1 MKKQK
6 KILGLV
12 TGLALICCSFTVS
25 AEEIGNETE
34 TEAINAVENDTSA
47 QEEDAF
53 VDITVAGVKIVEE
66 GTLTGETVPGVSYD
80 VLTNTLL
87 FNNADIV
94 MDLEDSI
101 YAEEVVGIETSGST
115 INIELKGEN
124 SISYVGAD
132 AVERGSCGAMSFSG
146 GTVVFTGDGTL
157 DVVQSFNRQRCG
169 IETFSHLIIESGTIN
184 IQAPEIGDFG
194 FTGIAIWG
202 DNFSMQGGEL
212 NIDASASKEAGGFY
226 GIAKTTLYDLG
237 PIEISGGAI
246 NIKGPQGRKTDAG
259 YTTMNLGIDSQCGD
273 INISNARIY
282 MDMGTAGS
290 TFALASGNEIGYVG
304 SGNLSGGKI
313 TIENSYI
320 ECKTNGQRRE
330 YSSYFQDIVGKE
342 NLHFYV
348 GEHAAVKEVPFEEA
362 FKYTDEHMG
371 SYSRYEGQYRCFTI
385 STEEVEIKVTAGDI
399 NGDGNVNLVDL
410 MMCLNHVSGEE
421 TLTDSA
427 FIAADINGDGEV
439 NLTDLMRLLNFLS
452 GESGEL

>member
-25 AEEIGNETE
+25 AEEIGNGAE
-34 TEAINAVENDTSA
+34 TEAISAIENDTVA

-66 GTLTGETVPGVSYD
+66 GALTGETVPGVSYD
-80 VLTNTLL
+80 ILTNTLL

-146 GTVVFTGDGTL
+146 GTVIFTGDGTL

-169 IETFSHLIIESGTIN
+169 IETFSNLIIESGTIN

-371 SYSRYEGQYRCFTI
+371 SYSRYEGQYRCFII

>member
-6 KILGLV
+6 RILGLV
-12 TGLALICCSFTVS
+12 TGLVLICCSFTVS
-25 AEEIGNETE
+25 AEEIRNEAETE
-34 TEAINAVENDTSA
+34 VISAIENDTVA

-66 GTLTGETVPGVSYD
+66 GMLTGETVPGVSYD

-194 FTGIAIWG
+194 FTGIAIWE

-273 INISNARIY
+273 IHISNARIY

-348 GEHAAVKEVPFEEA
+348 GEHAAVKEIPFEEA

-371 SYSRYEGQYRCFTI
+371 SYSRYEGQYRCFII

-421 TLTDSA
+421 TLTDST